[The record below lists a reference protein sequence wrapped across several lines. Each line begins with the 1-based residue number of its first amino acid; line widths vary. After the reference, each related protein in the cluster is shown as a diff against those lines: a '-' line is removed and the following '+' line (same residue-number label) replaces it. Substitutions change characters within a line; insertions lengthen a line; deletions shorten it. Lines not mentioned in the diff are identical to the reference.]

1 VTRTAVDRCDDP
13 PPLSGLP
20 LIDRVSRAAERE
32 IALIE
37 VIVGGNH
44 IKPAQR
50 TEAERRARTLASLAR
65 TLAALRMLRND
76 EQRRSSRDD
85 DAVPRDLDELRRALS
100 RRLEQMVA
108 DGARLPAAGDE

>member
-1 VTRTAVDRCDDP
+1 M
-13 PPLSGLP
+13 SGVP
-20 LIDRVSRAAERE
+20 LIDRVGRAAERE
-32 IALIE
+32 IERIE

-44 IKPAQR
+44 IKPGQR

-65 TLAALRMLRND
+65 TLAALRTLRND

-100 RRLEQMVA
+100 RRLEQLVA
-108 DGARLPAAGDE
+108 GAARLPAPGDE